1 MEINNLKDL
10 AFYCI
15 RNLSPK
21 CYIEN
26 EIKYKTDNSSITLY
40 LRDLPDKKYL
50 FVTLFYDRQTL
61 NESFWYNRQVSDT
74 IELSDD
80 EFTEVKFTFICAK
93 NDLFDA
99 GLKVF
104 KQDVSNESN

>member
-15 RNLSPK
+15 RNLNPV
-21 CYIEN
+21 CYMAD
-26 EIKYKTDNSSITLY
+26 EIKYNTGNSSITLY

-50 FVTLFYDRQTL
+50 CVTFLYDRQTL
-61 NESFWYNRQVSDT
+61 NESYWYNRHVSDN

-80 EFTEVKFTFICAK
+80 EFTEVKFTFVCAK
-93 NDLFDA
+93 NDLLDA